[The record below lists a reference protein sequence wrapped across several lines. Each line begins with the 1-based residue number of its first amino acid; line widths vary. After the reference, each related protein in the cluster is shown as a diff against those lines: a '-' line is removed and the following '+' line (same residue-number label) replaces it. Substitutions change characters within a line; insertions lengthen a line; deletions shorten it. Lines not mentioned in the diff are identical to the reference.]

1 MRRFFVYLLLQCRRA
16 LRLLPHALLITALLC
31 AAAALAV
38 SLIAFGRAAD
48 PSRQKALVGVVG
60 DESNPYI
67 RIGVDALETF
77 DASRDELQFVFLDE
91 DAAIREL
98 RAGRLSAMMYLPSDF
113 VESIYAGETHPIRFV
128 TPSGAA
134 GLDSA
139 LTAELAD
146 AVAKL
151 MIETENAQYGAQ
163 QYARDYLPDVDP
175 YEVDNELVDG
185 YFAMVLS
192 RHNLF
197 SVKTVGLT
205 DALSFAGYYFCGLIV
220 AFLLL
225 WGIGAAPL
233 VSGRSEEL
241 GVTLR
246 AQGFGPVRQVLGEF
260 AAYFLLMLLAAAA
273 AGAAGWFFLRRSAL
287 VIPELKDLS
296 PATLARALAALVLCI
311 GAMQFFLYEL
321 VPSALGGSLAQFLC
335 AAAQGYVCGCFYP
348 YTFFPEALQRV
359 GKALPAGTA
368 LRYLRAAVRGAGG
381 NVSALLL
388 WTLGFLAAAAAVR
401 AWRYGRVG
409 A

>member
-31 AAAALAV
+31 AAAALAA
-38 SLIAFGRAAD
+38 SLIAAGRAAD

-60 DESNPYI
+60 DENNPYI
-67 RIGVDALETF
+67 RIGVDALSTF
-77 DASRDELQFVFLDE
+77 DASRDELQFVFLNE
-91 DAAIREL
+91 DDAVREM

-146 AVAKL
+146 AVAQL
-151 MIETENAQYGAQ
+151 MTETENAQYGAQ
-163 QYARDYLPDVDP
+163 QYARDYLPDADP
-175 YEVDNELVDG
+175 YEVDNELVDR

-192 RHNLF
+192 RHNLI

-205 DALSFAGYYFCGLIV
+205 DALSFAGYYFCGIVV

-225 WGIGAAPL
+225 AGLGGAPL
-233 VSGRSEEL
+233 VSRRSFEL

-246 AQGFGPVRQVLGEF
+246 AQGFGAPWQVLGEF
-260 AAYFLLMLLAAAA
+260 AAFYLLMLLGAAA
-273 AGAAGWFFLRRSAL
+273 AGTAGWFFLRRSAL
-287 VIPELKDLS
+287 VIPELQGVS
-296 PATLARALAALVLCI
+296 PAALLRALVLPVLCI

-321 VPSALGGSLAQFLC
+321 LPSALGGSLAQFLC

-348 YTFFPEALQRV
+348 YTFFPDALQRV

-368 LRYLRAAVRGAGG
+368 LRYVSGAVRGVGG
-381 NVSALLL
+381 YGGALLL
-388 WTLGFLAAAAAVR
+388 WALGFLALSAAVR
-401 AWRYGRVG
+401 AWRYRRAG